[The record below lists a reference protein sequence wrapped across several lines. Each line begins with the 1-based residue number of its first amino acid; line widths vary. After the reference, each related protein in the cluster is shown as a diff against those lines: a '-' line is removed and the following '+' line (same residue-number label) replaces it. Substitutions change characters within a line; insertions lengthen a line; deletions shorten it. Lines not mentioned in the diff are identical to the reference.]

1 MRLPDCLRLPFN
13 FEPDLLRADL
23 DRLSST
29 DWTAHFVRQN
39 YEGDWSVIP
48 LRGPAGATHPVMMIY
63 SDPACEDFDDTPFLL
78 DCPYFQHV
86 LSQFRCPLRSVRLM
100 RLARASF
107 IKEHVDHDLSFED
120 GMVRIHIPVVTN
132 KDVTFLLN
140 GRRLYLQAGEAW
152 YLRLSD
158 PHSVS
163 NYGVTDRV
171 HLVIDAVVDDWAK
184 RIFTTAA
191 RSASVLQT

>member
-1 MRLPDCLRLPFN
+1 MRLPDCLRLPFS
-13 FEPDLLRADL
+13 FEPDLLRRDL

-39 YEGDWSVIP
+39 YEGDWSAIP
-48 LRGPAGATHPVMMIY
+48 LRGPKGATHPVMMIY
-63 SDPACEDFDDTPFLL
+63 SDPACDDFDDTPFLL
-78 DCPYFQHV
+78 DCPYFQYV
-86 LSQFRCPLRSVRLM
+86 LSQFHCPLRSVRLM
-100 RLARASF
+100 RLARASL
-107 IKEHVDHDLSFED
+107 IKEHVDHDLSFEN
-120 GMVRIHIPVVTN
+120 GMVRIHIPVATN

-163 NYGVTDRV
+163 NCGVRDRV
-171 HLVIDAVVDDWAK
+171 HLVIDAVVDDWTK
-184 RIFTTAA
+184 RVFTTAA